1 MNINI
6 SGIDVQIN
14 KKNIKNMHLSV
25 KPPLGN
31 VVVSAPL
38 LMSQKSIENFVRLN
52 FGWIK
57 KQQEKFANQPRMTA
71 RQYVSGETY
80 YIWGKQFFLEFKP
93 SQKRAFK
100 IDGNKITVT
109 MKSGN
114 TTTVEE
120 MTDITINGD
129 DLNYT
134 SKFTVYMDG
143 KMVDDMLYKFHYT
156 KVKDDYSKIL
166 IGRWEGTV
174 TSDEPGFEPQPFC
187 EEYLS
192 NGTIVE
198 YQLIDGQWVEVEAE
212 YAEYFI
218 DGNLLFTRW
227 KYAGKEEERE
237 NCIIESYADGILTVK
252 EVVDYDNHIYTYTNT
267 LKKIVQ

>member
-100 IDGNKITVT
+100 IDGNKIILE
-109 MKSGN
+109 MKAES
-114 TTTVEE
+114 TAKQREHFIREE
-120 MTDITINGD
+120 
-129 DLNYT
+129 
-134 SKFTVYMDG
+134 FR
-143 KMVDDMLYKFHYT
+143 
-156 KVKDDYSKIL
+156 KIL
-166 IGRWEGTV
+166 IEQLNRLIPKWEETTGLYCDSFQTKYMLTRWGTCNSKAKRIWINLQMV
-174 TSDEPGFEPQPFC
+174 EKPLEC
-187 EEYLS
+187 LEYIILHELTHLKIS
-192 NGTIVE
+192 NHGK
-198 YQLIDGQWVEVEAE
+198 D
-212 YAEYFI
+212 FI
-218 DGNLLFTRW
+218 ANMDKYMPDWKDRKNLLNEQILDS
-227 KYAGKEEERE
+227 YKE
-237 NCIIESYADGILTVK
+237 
-252 EVVDYDNHIYTYTNT
+252 
-267 LKKIVQ
+267 

>member
-100 IDGNKITVT
+100 IDGNKIILE
-109 MKSGN
+109 MKAES
-114 TTTVEE
+114 TSEQRERIEAREKYELEKIEE
-120 MTDITINGD
+120 EKREKYNPNEVFKND
-129 DLNYT
+129 
-134 SKFTVYMDG
+134 
-143 KMVDDMLYKFHYT
+143 KFHEVD
-156 KVKDDYSKIL
+156 KNVENNEKNLPIEVKRDKF
-166 IGRWEGTV
+166 
-174 TSDEPGFEPQPFC
+174 FER
-187 EEYLS
+187 
-192 NGTIVE
+192 
-198 YQLIDGQWVEVEAE
+198 
-212 YAEYFI
+212 
-218 DGNLLFTRW
+218 LLNF
-227 KYAGKEEERE
+227 
-237 NCIIESYADGILTVK
+237 
-252 EVVDYDNHIYTYTNT
+252 
-267 LKKIVQ
+267 LKKFFFKK